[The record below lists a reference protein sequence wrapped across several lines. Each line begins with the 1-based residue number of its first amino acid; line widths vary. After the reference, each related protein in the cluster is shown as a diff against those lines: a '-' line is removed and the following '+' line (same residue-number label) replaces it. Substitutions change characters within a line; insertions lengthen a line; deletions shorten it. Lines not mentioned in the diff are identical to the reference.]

1 MKAKPATGTP
11 LLAVTDVTK
20 AYGRV
25 VALNGASIE
34 LRAGECHALIGDN
47 GAGKSTLV
55 KVISGVVV
63 PDSGTIA
70 IDGIDVAFAAPNDAR
85 AAGVETVYQDL
96 AIALHL
102 NAFENVFLG
111 RELKRPG
118 LLGLLGV
125 LDRRAMRARTTEL
138 LTSLNARLQS
148 AESPVG
154 SYSGGQRQAVAI
166 ARSIAW
172 GQRILIL
179 DEPTAAL
186 GVPQKKMVLDLIARL
201 RRERPEM
208 GIILITHDLPHVFEI
223 ADRVTVMR
231 QGRSVATHRT
241 ADTTEHELIA
251 TITGATP

>member
-1 MKAKPATGTP
+1 MADQITETP
-11 LLAVTDVTK
+11 LLAVSEVTK

-25 VALNGASIE
+25 IALSGASLE
-34 LRAGECHALIGDN
+34 LRAGECHALVGDN

-70 IDGIDVAFAAPNDAR
+70 IDGTEATFTTPNDAR
-85 AAGVETVYQDL
+85 AVGVETVYQDL

-111 RELKRPG
+111 RELKRAG
-118 LLGLLGV
+118 ILGRLGV
-125 LDRRAMRARTTEL
+125 LDRRAMRERTTEL
-138 LTSLNARLQS
+138 LNSLNARLQS
-148 AESPVG
+148 AELPVG

-231 QGRSVATHRT
+231 HGRSVATLRT
-241 ADTTEHELIA
+241 GETTEHELIA
-251 TITGATP
+251 AITGAAS